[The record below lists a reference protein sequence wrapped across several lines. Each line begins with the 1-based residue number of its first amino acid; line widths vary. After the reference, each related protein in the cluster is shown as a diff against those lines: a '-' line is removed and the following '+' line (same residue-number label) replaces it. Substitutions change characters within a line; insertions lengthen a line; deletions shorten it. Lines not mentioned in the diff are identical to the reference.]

1 MIKGL
6 ERLIKSKE
14 EMIII
19 AIGTLQHLFWLSFN
33 FYIDAHYKEVK
44 IASDEAMKAEVND
57 GLRKDTKKNDVLIT
71 SYEENF
77 ILT

>member
-33 FYIDAHYKEVK
+33 FLTDVHYK
-44 IASDEAMKAEVND
+44 
-57 GLRKDTKKNDVLIT
+57 
-71 SYEENF
+71 
-77 ILT
+77 